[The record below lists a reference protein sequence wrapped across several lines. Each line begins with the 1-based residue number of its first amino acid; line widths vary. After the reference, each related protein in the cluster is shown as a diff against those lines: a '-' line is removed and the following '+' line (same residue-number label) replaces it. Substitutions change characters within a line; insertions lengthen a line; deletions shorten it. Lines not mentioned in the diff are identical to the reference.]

1 LTDEVLK
8 DRGVEYHIRSWTLIP
23 SSGGVFDLVINGEK
37 VFSKKAIGRHAEP
50 GECKALIVK
59 AIEAAG
65 GSIVQ
70 PEGD

>member
-8 DRGVEYHIRSWTLIP
+8 DRALEYHIRSWTMIP
-23 SSGGVFDLVINGEK
+23 ATGGVFDLVINGERL
-37 VFSKKAIGRHAEP
+37 FSKKELGRHAEP
-50 GECKALIVK
+50 GELKALVVK